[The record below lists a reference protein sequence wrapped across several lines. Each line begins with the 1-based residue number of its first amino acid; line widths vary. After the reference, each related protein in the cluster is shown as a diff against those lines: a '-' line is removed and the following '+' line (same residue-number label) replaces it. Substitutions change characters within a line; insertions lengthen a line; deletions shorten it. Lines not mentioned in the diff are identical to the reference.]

1 MNRRRRP
8 TRSMGIM
15 MFKACSLEHFPLA
28 HFAGLHHCRFVS
40 EGVVSCRRFHSG
52 GRVQVGCGVV
62 LRITD
67 LVLDQI
73 GYVFGFLV
81 AGQNVVYCSEQG
93 ELLLLTLLLQESIH
107 FMRCTRAL

>member
-1 MNRRRRP
+1 
-8 TRSMGIM
+8 MGIM

-28 HFAGLHHCRFVS
+28 YFAGLHHCRFVS

-52 GRVQVGCGVV
+52 GRVQFGCGVV

-107 FMRCTRAL
+107 FIRCTRAL